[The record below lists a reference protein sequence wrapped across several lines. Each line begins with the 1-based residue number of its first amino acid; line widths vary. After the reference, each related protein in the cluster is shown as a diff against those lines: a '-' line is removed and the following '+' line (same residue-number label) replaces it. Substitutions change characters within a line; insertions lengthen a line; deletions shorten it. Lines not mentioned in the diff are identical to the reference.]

1 MNQTCTSG
9 LKNVPQSCNSM
20 ADLAER
26 KPNVKLYTLLEN
38 RRPLSERLEERLEKL
53 KKKAALRVCP
63 ECDYQKP
70 NTKVFFNDLAKC
82 KLCQQVE
89 RDAAKRRHR
98 LKNPKAIPAL
108 SR

>member
-1 MNQTCTSG
+1 M
-9 LKNVPQSCNSM
+9 VDYP
-20 ADLAER
+20 ER
-26 KPNVKLYTLLEN
+26 KPNVKLYTLLD
-38 RRPLSERLEERLEKL
+38 RRKPLSERLEERLEKL
-53 KKKAALRVCP
+53 KKKAAFRVCP

-70 NTKVFFNDLAKC
+70 NTKVYFNDFAKC

-98 LKNPKAIPAL
+98 IKDSAPVPAT